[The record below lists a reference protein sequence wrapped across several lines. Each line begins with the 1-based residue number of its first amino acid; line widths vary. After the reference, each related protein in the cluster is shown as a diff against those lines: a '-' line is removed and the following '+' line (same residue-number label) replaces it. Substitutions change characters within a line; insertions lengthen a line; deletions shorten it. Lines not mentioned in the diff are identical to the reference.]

1 MFHGSH
7 LSKTSRA
14 SILGLAGSVVE
25 GLYGRAPLKGR
36 AGVFINNHSAIVLAY
51 VLKIFDAE
59 VMINGE
65 GFTQRSG
72 MA

>member
-1 MFHGSH
+1 MYNIIRSNVRF
-7 LSKTSRA
+7 
-14 SILGLAGSVVE
+14 
-25 GLYGRAPLKGR
+25 
-36 AGVFINNHSAIVLAY
+36 

-72 MA
+72 KAWVETQSLYYAEIKIIIDSDKLMKGKT